1 MTELSVTDVPR
12 LVHGLTWEE
21 MTVGSSFR
29 TSSRTVTETD
39 LVNFVTHLGFTEPL
53 FTDAHHAAEG
63 NYTGRLIPGALTYCL
78 AEGLVLQTNVL
89 HGTGL
94 AFMHMELDVRR
105 PVYVGDTIEVI
116 VEVTESRPSSQPG
129 RGVVTTRNTVVNE
142 HGVGVLEYTPVRL
155 IRGRDFRPAGA
166 GA

>member
-1 MTELSVTDVPR
+1 MTEQSVTDVPR
-12 LVHGLTWEE
+12 LVNGMTWED
-21 MTVGSSFR
+21 MTVGSIFR
-29 TSSRTVTETD
+29 TSRRTVTETD
-39 LVNFVTHLGFTEPL
+39 LVNFVTHCGFNEPL
-53 FTDAHHAAEG
+53 FTDASHAAEG
-63 NYTGRLIPGALTYCL
+63 NYTGQLIPGALTYCL

-105 PVYVGDTIEVI
+105 PVYVGNTIEVV

-142 HGVGVLEYTPVRL
+142 HGDYVLEYTPVRL
-155 IRGRDFRPAGA
+155 IRGRDFEPATPG
-166 GA
+166 